1 MNQKVINKQVPE
13 IKPPDHFIILLLVSF
28 LLLNDSSQLYAQTP
42 SYSNEFLS
50 AGVDARALGMGNAF
64 ISVSSDATSGY
75 WNPAGLLR
83 LKPNIQLALMHSEYF
98 AGIAQFDYGAVAF
111 NNGNRNVVGF
121 SFLRMGVDD
130 IPDTSELI
138 DAEGNVNYDRIRSF
152 SSADNAFIISFARK
166 LNDNLNFGIN
176 TKIIRRTAGSFAGA
190 WGFGLDAGLQYQH
203 NKWRFA
209 AVGRDITSTFNSWT
223 YDIDDRMREVLTITG
238 NEIPE
243 SSTEIT
249 LPRIILGASY
259 EHRWKNQLAV
269 LASADLHIT
278 TDGKRNVL
286 IKGDPFS
293 IDPSLGM
300 EVSYR
305 NLIFIRA
312 GAGNYQQYTH
322 TNEQMRGSVQ
332 FNVGLGVQIGDILQV
347 DYALTDAG
355 NNSVALYS
363 NVFSVKLNIFREEIS
378 EEVAE

>member
-13 IKPPDHFIILLLVSF
+13 IKPPDHCIILLLVSF

-355 NNSVALYS
+355 NNSVVLYS